1 MSNGKAK
8 GLTTIFRSNLILVWI
23 LILMVVVFSIKS
35 DTFLTRDNIMEIFRS
50 CGMLSLMVLGVTWV
64 VAMGEIDI
72 AFPQTASLASMVVA
86 FCLARGFSWPTAI
99 AAGILVGLP
108 LGLLAGFLI
117 TKFRFP
123 AIIASIAVGQMGG
136 AIANMI
142 HNGQPLYISAI
153 TPAMNFFVYGIIAS
167 VPFLF
172 IVIVCI
178 YAFTTWIQ
186 DHTTT
191 GQHLYALGENRK
203 AALEAGI
210 NEERVIMSFFALSAL
225 LASTSGVILAAS
237 FTSGQARLGDTF
249 FIDGLTAVFLGAM
262 VVKMGKPNVIG
273 TLLGA
278 IIIAALTNG
287 LTMLNVPFYV
297 GSVLKGIMMICG
309 VATIII
315 AKKRA
320 G

>member
-1 MSNGKAK
+1 MSNGKTK
-8 GLTTIFRSNLILVWI
+8 GLELIFRANLILVWM
-23 LILMVVVFSIKS
+23 LIIMVVVFSVMS
-35 DTFLTRDNIMEIFRS
+35 DSFFSRDNIMEILRS

-72 AFPQTASLASMVVA
+72 AFPDIASLSSMMVA
-86 FCLARGFSWPTAI
+86 YSLARGFSWPVAI
-99 AAGILVGLP
+99 AAGIVVGLP
-108 LGLLAGFLI
+108 FGLLAGFLI

-123 AIIASIAVGQMGG
+123 AIIASIAVGNMVG
-136 AIANMI
+136 AMANMI
-142 HNGQPLYISAI
+142 HKGQPLSIAAI
-153 TPAMNFFVYGIIAS
+153 DPAINYLVYGTVAG
-167 VPFLF
+167 VPILF
-172 IVIVCI
+172 IVVLCV
-178 YAFTTWIQ
+178 YAVTTMIQ

-191 GQHLYALGENRK
+191 GQYLYALGENRK

-210 NEERVIMSFFALSAL
+210 NEQRVITRFFALSAL
-225 LASTSGVILAAS
+225 LASASGVILAAS
-237 FTSGQARLGDTF
+237 YTSGQVRLGGTF

-262 VVKMGKPNVIG
+262 VVKMGKPNIVG

-278 IIIAALTNG
+278 IFIAALTNG

-297 GSVLKGIMMICG
+297 GSVIKGIMMICG
-309 VATIII
+309 VAAIII